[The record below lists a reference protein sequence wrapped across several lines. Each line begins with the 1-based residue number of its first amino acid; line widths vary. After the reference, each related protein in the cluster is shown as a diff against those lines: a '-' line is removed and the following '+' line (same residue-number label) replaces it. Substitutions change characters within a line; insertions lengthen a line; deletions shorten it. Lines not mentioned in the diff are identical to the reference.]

1 MGIRET
7 EIEEWTI
14 TLTAFFAGLEDL
26 LGALCTHP
34 GRWIL
39 IVEPRDRPHL
49 FWQALAFEDGSLCTE
64 VVSNTYLVGDQWTP
78 NEEIRLLELGWEA
91 PNPPKRSNWIHVE
104 TNTSPDVE
112 VVVLRSKL
120 TLRSVFGL
128 SRDDEVLVKL
138 FSSPFRGTTP
148 ASAQHPLK
156 KP

>member
-1 MGIRET
+1 LVPSALGLGIGCELVGIRET

-78 NEEIRLLELGWEA
+78 NEEIRLLELGW
-91 PNPPKRSNWIHVE
+91 
-104 TNTSPDVE
+104 D
-112 VVVLRSKL
+112 
-120 TLRSVFGL
+120 GL
-128 SRDDEVLVKL
+128 D
-138 FSSPFRGTTP
+138 
-148 ASAQHPLK
+148 PL
-156 KP
+156 